1 MELMALSRVSA
12 SLGTDCEFPCCKQV
26 WHNLWLAVVLVSD
39 LKSSHI
45 HPPLPPSASPLSF
58 HLASYPPSLLSP
70 LCIHSHDV
78 ICDARHL
85 EVFARVCQTPG
96 HNALG
101 VLKLSSIN
109 LFPV

>member
-12 SLGTDCEFPCCKQV
+12 SLGTDCESPCCKQV

-58 HLASYPPSLLSP
+58 HLASYPPSLLFP
-70 LCIHSHDV
+70 PCIHPHDV

-85 EVFARVCQTPG
+85 EVFARVVRCQGTM
-96 HNALG
+96 LWE
-101 VLKLSSIN
+101 
-109 LFPV
+109 F